1 MKRWLVALL
10 VLLALVV
17 LISPGIVGRMAEN
30 NMNREIDWVESEN
43 PGVNIRTE
51 TFDRRWFT
59 SEGRHRVV
67 LEGGQF
73 REITEKYQE
82 STGHPELFS
91 LIIDTRMDHG
101 LIPLSSMTPGLAST
115 VSTFQLDPGNGE
127 LVPLPGTLTSNVS
140 LSGAADS
147 KLLVLQGS
155 HVIDDATFSWEGA
168 DLDMIFDQA
177 GGTFSAHG
185 TISPISISSDDGSV
199 DLGTIAID
207 ADQIITDYGFNVG
220 PVKLALGA
228 ISARGNGSAVNIG
241 GITLDADSSIDDG
254 RLNSAGSFQVN
265 DVEVPGFGNVEVIM
279 DVSMNGFDAEAL
291 GAIATV
297 LKDAQSEPD
306 PAIALQAV
314 FPEIED
320 DLRKLVT
327 RGGEIRLNQID
338 VALPQGNVS
347 TSMSIEVPEGD
358 MDDDFSW
365 ASVLLKS
372 KASLNVRVPAALYD
386 MAAMMNPQANSLVAM
401 GMLIR
406 EGDDYVMAAEY
417 EQGLVNV
424 NGAPMPIPM
433 PGM

>member
-10 VLLALVV
+10 VILALVI
-17 LISPGIVGRMAEN
+17 LISPGIVGRMAEE
-30 NMNREIDWVESEN
+30 NMNQEIDWVESES

-51 TFDRRWFT
+51 TFERGWFT
-59 SEGRHRVV
+59 SAGRHRVV
-67 LEGGQF
+67 LEGGRF
-73 REITEKYQE
+73 RDITEKYQQ
-82 STGHPELFS
+82 STGHPEMFS
-91 LIIDTRMDHG
+91 LIIDTRLDHG

-147 KLLVLQGS
+147 KLSIEQGS
-155 HVIDDATFSWEGA
+155 HAIDDATVSWQGA
-168 DLDMIFDQA
+168 DLDLTFDQA

-185 TISPISISSDDGSV
+185 TIMPISISSDDGGV
-199 DLGTIAID
+199 DLGTISID
-207 ADQIITDYGFNVG
+207 ADQTKTDYGFNVG
-220 PVKLALGA
+220 PVKLATGA
-228 ISARGNGSAVNIG
+228 ISARDNGSAVNIG
-241 GITLDADSSIDDG
+241 AITLDADSSIDNG
-254 RLNSAGSFQVN
+254 RLMSAVSFQVIG
-265 DVEVPGFGNVEVIM
+265 VEVPGFGNVEVIM
-279 DVSMNGFDAEAL
+279 DVGMNGFDAQAL
-291 GAIATV
+291 GAIAAV
-297 LKDAQSEPD
+297 LKDAQSQPD
-306 PAIALQAV
+306 PAVAFQTV
-314 FPEIED
+314 YPEIEG
-320 DLRKLVT
+320 DLKRLVA
-327 RGGEIRLNQID
+327 RGGEIRFNQID
-338 VALPQGNVS
+338 VSLPQGNVS

-372 KASLNVRVPAALYD
+372 KASLNVRLPAALYE

-406 EGDDYVMAAEY
+406 DGDDYVMAAEY